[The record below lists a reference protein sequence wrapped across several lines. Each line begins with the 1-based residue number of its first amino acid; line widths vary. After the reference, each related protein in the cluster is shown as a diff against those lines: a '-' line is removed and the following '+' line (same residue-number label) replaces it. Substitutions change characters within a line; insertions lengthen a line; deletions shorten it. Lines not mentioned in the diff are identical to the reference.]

1 MPAPSGSLS
10 ADAAEVAIVD
20 GDFTLKEL
28 VLEKGRF
35 ALKPHNPSYPL
46 IVPVADLEIFGV
58 MVGLVRRF
66 QS

>member
-1 MPAPSGSLS
+1 
-10 ADAAEVAIVD
+10 VAIVD
-20 GDFTLKEL
+20 GDYTLKEL
-28 VLEKGRF
+28 VLEQGRF

-46 IVPVADLEIFGV
+46 IVPEAELEIFGV